1 MQYKLVFS
9 LLGLL
14 LTLFSLSMLVP
25 AGVAIIYAEENA
37 TVFLTSFLLTCAG
50 GASLWLGS
58 RSDGRELRTRDG
70 FLLTA
75 LFWAVLGLFGSLPF
89 YLDPGLQLSLSNA
102 VFESMSG
109 LTTTGATVITGL
121 DELPKSLLYYRQQ
134 LQWLGGIGI
143 IVIAIAILPLLG
155 VGGMQLYRA
164 ETPGPMNDKK
174 LTPRIAGTAKVLF
187 LIYLIMTVAC
197 AFFYW
202 LAGMSTF
209 DAICHSFST
218 VAIGGFSTYDA
229 SMGHFE
235 SNMILWVG
243 IVFMLLAG
251 ANFGLHYF
259 AFREQSLARYW
270 RDPEL
275 RFFYLLLLFA
285 AVVVFFSV
293 MGSTFG
299 SDAYQQAINDR
310 ALVGDVLTD
319 SAFQV
324 VSLAS
329 TTGFAST
336 DYTAWPLATTVFMF
350 LLATVGAC
358 AGSTGGG
365 MKAIRVML
373 ILKQGYRE
381 IVRLVHPSAI
391 ITIKLG
397 NRPVKDSVIAAVWSF
412 FAIYIMTLFVL
423 FMAVLTTGLDFL
435 TAFSAVS
442 ASINNLGPGLG
453 GVSANY
459 ASIPDAAKW
468 ILCFAMLI
476 GRLEVFTLLVLFTPA
491 FWKK

>member
-14 LTLFSLSMLVP
+14 LTLFSLSMLLP
-25 AGVAIIYAEENA
+25 AIVAVIYAEDNA
-37 TVFLTSFLLTCAG
+37 IVFISSFLLTCMSG
-50 GASLWLGS
+50 GALWLSS
-58 RSDGRELRTRDG
+58 RSRGRELRTRDG

-75 LFWAVLGLFGSLPF
+75 LFWTVLGLFGALPF
-89 YLDPGLQLSLSNA
+89 YLDPTLQLSLSNA

-109 LTTTGATVITGL
+109 LTTTGATVIIGL
-121 DELPKSLLYYRQQ
+121 DDLPKSLLYYRQQ

-143 IVIAIAILPLLG
+143 IVIAIAILPMLG

-187 LIYLIMTVAC
+187 LIYLIMTLAC
-197 AFFYW
+197 AFCYW
-202 LAGMSTF
+202 LAGMDTF

-229 SMGHFE
+229 SLGYFE
-235 SNMILWVG
+235 SDLILWVG
-243 IVFMLLAG
+243 IIFMLLAG
-251 ANFGLHYF
+251 ANFGIHYF

-275 RFFYLLLLFA
+275 RFFYSLLLFA
-285 AVVVFFSV
+285 VAIVFLSLVASSLGTPNAEVNTAVTASD
-293 MGSTFG
+293 TFTH
-299 SDAYQQAINDR
+299 A
-310 ALVGDVLTD
+310 
-319 SAFQV
+319 AFQV

-381 IVRLVHPSAI
+381 IVRLVHPNAI

-459 ASIPDAAKW
+459 TDIPNTAKW